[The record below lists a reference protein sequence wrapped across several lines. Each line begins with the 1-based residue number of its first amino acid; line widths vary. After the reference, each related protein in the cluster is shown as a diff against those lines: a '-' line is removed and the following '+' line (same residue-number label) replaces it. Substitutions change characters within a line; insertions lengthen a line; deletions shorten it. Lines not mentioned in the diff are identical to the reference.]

1 MKVLGV
7 EFAGKEMRYILTSQ
21 ENGEVNWKDNIYER
35 ISLAETRSHEHLC
48 AFNTAIGTLLTE
60 LKPDLIGVK
69 QFQENG
75 SMSAGGAAIK
85 MEAIF
90 LLNAA
95 CEIKFVSSHKIK
107 KLALENPPKK
117 YISNALKAAILA
129 GEK

>member
-21 ENGEVNWKDNIYER
+21 ENGEVNWEDIYDK
-35 ISLAETRSHEHLC
+35 ISLSETRSHEHLC
-48 AFNTAIGTLLTE
+48 AFNTAIGTLLAE
-60 LKPDLIGVK
+60 LKPDLIGIK
-69 QFQENG
+69 QFLENG

-95 CEIKFVSSHKIK
+95 CETKFISSQKIK
-107 KLALENPPKK
+107 KLPLEDPPMK
-117 YISNALKAAILA
+117 YLSNALKAAILA
-129 GEK
+129 GKK